1 MAVPLLRRRPSA
13 RGPALHVA
21 TRAAPDPRLAAAALA
36 GALLIGGLVG
46 VVGLPVL
53 ALLGLVYLVFCV
65 LYPAVGVAGLVTACA
80 LDRLAVPV
88 AGSNLRPD
96 ELAALALAA
105 ALTLRVLLPSDRL
118 VRLRAINTSAGRR
131 TRIRG
136 SALLVAILLYW
147 GAGVLSTATA
157 QGDNVAR
164 GASLDLLSLDLV
176 ALFVAL
182 TAWLTT
188 PRRLLWAAKLW
199 LSVATAEAV
208 IGMAAFAWYLVAH
221 GAVPGVQLAPDP
233 PYQPLVYG
241 TLYEGN
247 IFGSYMS
254 ASFLLALALA
264 TEEGVR
270 RKAPLYL
277 VCAATAVGLLI
288 SDTRSAWGATVLG
301 AVILALLLQFGRGS
315 KRARLALRLIGG
327 VALVVVVLGI
337 GVAVLPA
344 SVTGALG
351 DRVQGLLNFT
361 SGSGYGRVQLYQ
373 QALGEWAAHPLLG
386 LGPGSFTYRLPG
398 DTSTGP
404 AWLPNLTLQALHD
417 TGLIGVAALFGLFAV
432 FYVASLR
439 ALRLAPPGP
448 ERTVLAGVIA
458 AVTALLISF
467 QLTPGFSLGYSW
479 ALLAFGS
486 AATAVARSLAVPG
499 NNASRRP
506 SGARSLP
513 LAAPPLATL
522 GRDVRRA
529 PLSDRG
535 AGRR

>member
-1 MAVPLLRRRPSA
+1 MAVPLFSKRSPVRSSTTSA
-13 RGPALHVA
+13 A
-21 TRAAPDPRLAAAALA
+21 TRTAPDPRIAATALV
-36 GALLIGGLVG
+36 GALLIGALAG
-46 VVGLPVL
+46 VVGIPML
-53 ALLGLVYLVFCV
+53 ALLGLVYFIFCV
-65 LYPAVGVAGLVTACA
+65 LWPPVGVAGLMAACA

-105 ALTLRVLLPSDRL
+105 ALMLRALLPADRL
-118 VRLRAINTSAGRR
+118 AGPRAAAATTAPARRR
-131 TRIRG
+131 TRRNDV
-136 SALLVAILLYW
+136 ALLVAILLYW
-147 GAGVLSTATA
+147 GVGLLSTATA
-157 QGDNVAR
+157 RGDNIAR

-176 ALFVAL
+176 VLFVAL
-182 TAWLTT
+182 SSWLTT
-188 PRRLLWAAKLW
+188 SRRLLWAAKLW
-199 LSVATAEAV
+199 LAVATVEV
-208 IGMAAFAWYLVAH
+208 LVGMGAFAWYLVAH
-221 GAVPGVQLAPDP
+221 SVVPGVQLAPDP

-254 ASFLLALALA
+254 AAFLLALALA
-264 TEEGVR
+264 TEESIT
-270 RKAPLYL
+270 RKVPLYL

-301 AVILALLLQFGRGS
+301 AVILALLLQLGRGS

-327 VALVVVVLGI
+327 LALVVVVLGV
-337 GVAVLPA
+337 GVAVLPS

-351 DRVQGLLNFT
+351 DRLQGLLNFT

-373 QALGEWAAHPLLG
+373 EALSEWSAQPLLG

-417 TGLIGVAALFGLFAV
+417 TGLVGVVALLGLFAV
-432 FYVASLR
+432 FYVSSLR
-439 ALRLAPPGP
+439 ALRIAPPGP

-479 ALLAFGS
+479 ALLALGG
-486 AATAVARSLAVPG
+486 AATTVARSLAAEGGDRALRLHPG
-499 NNASRRP
+499 RR
-506 SGARSLP
+506 
-513 LAAPPLATL
+513 T
-522 GRDVRRA
+522 VRR
-529 PLSDRG
+529 
-535 AGRR
+535 